1 MPRYFFD
8 VNDGTEHR
16 DEIGRELKG
25 GADMKSEAL
34 RVIAALLAA
43 EAEDAKETTLVLS
56 VRDASSAKHL
66 EVRMACQIEDL

>member
-25 GADMKSEAL
+25 CADMKSEAL

-43 EAEDAKETTLVLS
+43 EAEDAKDAMLVLS
-56 VRDASSAKHL
+56 VRIATGAITLK
-66 EVRMACQIEDL
+66 VRMACQVEEI